1 MTLRLI
7 VLLLVAVTLLAMP
20 AAAQEPPPQ
29 PPPGRKPR
37 VSPPQP
43 QQAQGP
49 DYFAGTWTFTWV
61 GRESPISAGPREGT
75 LTYTRTGTSGLELR
89 VEGKIDGG
97 AAFTETGTAEWKADT
112 KTMTWVERL
121 STGVELRSIGD
132 WSSPIGIRVE
142 SEPVKAGAQT
152 LRVRRL
158 YSILSAQ
165 SYMVTEEISVD
176 GGPYQRLGNGRVPSK
191 PLELQLR
198 AEAQVA
204 AALDRLRVV
213 PDPRRGHRAERSY

>member
-1 MTLRLI
+1 MSVTTLRLLA
-7 VLLLVAVTLLAMP
+7 VPLVAATLLAMP

-29 PPPGRKPR
+29 APGRKPR

-49 DYFAGTWTFTWV
+49 DYFTGVWAFTWV

-75 LTYTRTGTSGLELR
+75 LTYVRKGASGLELR
-89 VEGKIDGG
+89 AEGRIDGG
-97 AAFTETGTAEWKADT
+97 AAFTETGTAEWNAEK

-132 WSSPIGIRVE
+132 WSSPIGIRAE

-152 LRVRRL
+152 IRVRRL
-158 YSILSAQ
+158 YSILSPQ
-165 SYMVTEEISVD
+165 SYMVTEEISVN
-176 GGPYQRLGNGRVPSK
+176 GGPYQRLGDGRFQK
-191 PLELQLR
+191 K
-198 AEAQVA
+198 
-204 AALDRLRVV
+204 
-213 PDPRRGHRAERSY
+213 